1 MAEQNGKVEAPVFST
16 GLLDRLGVGMW
27 ALEIV
32 EGKKPR
38 MYADS
43 VMSRLLG
50 CPQGLTPEEVY
61 ERWSAGVN
69 EKASVLLNNNLDRM
83 ASGVIS
89 EVQYPWNH
97 PDGSRRTI
105 RCGGTRDWSFT
116 EGLRCEGTHR
126 DVTNISHI
134 DDEWRRRSVM
144 LKSYFNY
151 YNSRDALVIL
161 LVNLQNDRYATIKSS
176 KEIEDRLP
184 LNEEGSFSDYI
195 SRFVEV
201 FATDLQSDK
210 VLNFSDYAFLD
221 HHFSN
226 SPVYRQHF
234 SAADEKG
241 NTKWY
246 RMTANRLNNNDMV
259 VSLEDSTIRISEN
272 ILMNT
277 ISNRLIGGFILN
289 LELDSI
295 SVVKLTPFF
304 NYLDDNTEPLT
315 IPLGVELL
323 CPHIDAEFREGW
335 LHFASMENLLNVY
348 NSQKRADYPFKAI
361 YAGEHT
367 WIRTTL
373 YAVDTKMCKDPSL
386 VLAFRKYSKDEL
398 DEVSQNEELLHQKE
412 KLERD
417 FRLINGIASQY
428 ISLKVVRT
436 DGKFVVI
443 FKDLDPSYGWSGRIY
458 GNFWESFS
466 SLLKDHC
473 HPDDYQ
479 RMMYFSEKENI
490 ISMMRGRRRHV
501 ERFRFHLKDGSYI
514 WMDLVL
520 IRFDSNLDTDLTE
533 FAYALANVDVEVHRE
548 KEYAQALEQAKIS
561 KEESRLKTQFVNNI
575 SHDIRTPLNAV
586 IGYSQLLTLAG
597 DSLTEAERAEYV
609 NYIETSGELLTM
621 LIDDILSISDIEHDI
636 LKLRMSDSS
645 CNLICRK
652 AVSCCMMRV
661 PTGVKLYFTTEYD
674 DSFTIKTDSNRVQQ
688 ILINMISNSCKAT
701 VEGEIRVHCAPS
713 SKDGFVDFVV
723 TDTGCG
729 VAPEKAEEI
738 FNRFVSVDNNDSG
751 AGHGLGLDICIKV
764 SQRMGGFIWLD
775 QSYSGGARFVLTLP
789 IGNDCA

>member
-1 MAEQNGKVEAPVFST
+1 MTEQSAKVETPMFSP
-16 GLLDRLGVGMW
+16 GLLGRLGVGMW

-32 EGKKPR
+32 EGQPPM
-38 MYADS
+38 MYADP
-43 VMSRLLG
+43 VMKKLLG
-50 CPQGLTPEEVY
+50 CSQELSPEELY
-61 ERWSAGVN
+61 QAWSAGVD
-69 EKASVLLNNNLDRM
+69 EEAGMLLANNLEKM
-83 ASGVIS
+83 TNGIMS
-89 EVQYPWNH
+89 EVQYQWQR

-105 RCGGTRDWSFT
+105 RCGGTRDWTFVA
-116 EGLRCEGTHR
+116 GIRCEGTHR
-126 DVTNISHI
+126 DVTDLSHI

-161 LVNLQNDRYATIKSS
+161 LVNLHKDRYATIKSS
-176 KEIEDRLP
+176 KEIDDRLP
-184 LNEEGSFSDYI
+184 LNEEGSFSEYI

-201 FATDLQSDK
+201 FETDIQSDK
-210 VLNFSDYAFLD
+210 VMNFSDYAFLD
-221 HHFSN
+221 SHFSN
-226 SPVYRQHF
+226 SPIYRQHF
-234 SAADEKG
+234 SIADEKG

-259 VSLEDSTIRISEN
+259 VSLEDSTIRISES
-272 ILMNT
+272 IMMNT

-304 NYLDDNTEPLT
+304 NYLDDNTESLT

-348 NSQKRADYPFKAI
+348 NTQKRADYPFKAI

-373 YAVDTKMCKDPSL
+373 YAVDTKMCKNPSL

-417 FRLINGIASQY
+417 FRLINGIAAQY
-428 ISLKVVRT
+428 VSLKVVRI
-436 DGKFVVI
+436 DGRFAVI
-443 FKDLDPSYGWSGRIY
+443 FKDLDPSYGWSGRVY

-473 HPDDYQ
+473 HPEDYK
-479 RMMYFSEKENI
+479 RMTYFSDKENI

-501 ERFRFHLKDGSYI
+501 ERFRFHLRDGSYI

-548 KEYAQALEQAKIS
+548 REYALALEQAKIS

-597 DSLTEAERAEYV
+597 DTLTESERAEYV

-636 LKLRMSDSS
+636 LKLRMSESS
-645 CNLICRK
+645 CNIICRK

-661 PTGVKLYFTTEYD
+661 PTGVKLHFTTEYD
-674 DSFTIKTDSNRVQQ
+674 DGFTIKTDSKRVQQ

-713 SKDGFVDFVV
+713 SKEGFVDFVV

-729 VAPEKAEEI
+729 VPPEKAEEI

-789 IGNDCA
+789 IENDCV